1 VISISQGLFQ
11 ELKKMAE
18 ERGSSAEELVI
29 DALTRQLDPDVRVKI
44 YLELHEKYLKE
55 AEELYARGDLA
66 QAGEKYWG
74 AVAALLNAVAEKR
87 GWRHYSHRDYAE
99 IIERLSE
106 ELREPLGRLF
116 ASCERLHS
124 NFYHSFLTRVNF
136 DAHREDA
143 LRLMEMLRRLV
154 A

>member
-1 VISISQGLFQ
+1 
-11 ELKKMAE
+11 MAE
-18 ERGSSAEELVI
+18 ERGSSVEELVI

-55 AEELYARGDLA
+55 AEELYAKGDLA
-66 QAGEKYWG
+66 QSGEKYWG

-116 ASCERLHS
+116 ACCERLHS
-124 NFYHSFLTRVNF
+124 NHSFLTRVNF